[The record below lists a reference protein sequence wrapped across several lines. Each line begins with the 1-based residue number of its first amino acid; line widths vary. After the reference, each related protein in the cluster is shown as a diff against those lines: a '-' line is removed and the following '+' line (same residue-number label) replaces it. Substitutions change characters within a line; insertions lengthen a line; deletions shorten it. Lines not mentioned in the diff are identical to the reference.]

1 MVELKWQP
9 PKKDGGAPI
18 TGYIIEKKERFAA
31 TWDVGAEIEGA
42 KPEGKVTG
50 LVKGRVYEFR
60 VKAINKAGEG
70 EPSEPTK
77 PHTAKARN
85 CKYFLNFFIFFL

>member
-9 PKKDGGAPI
+9 PKNDGGAPI
-18 TGYIIEKKERFAA
+18 TGYIIERKERFGT
-31 TWDVGAEIEGA
+31 TWDPAAEIQGA

-50 LVKGRVYEFR
+50 LIKGHQYEFR

-77 PHTAKARN
+77 PHIAKARN
-85 CKYFLNFFIFFL
+85 CKHFESLSLFV